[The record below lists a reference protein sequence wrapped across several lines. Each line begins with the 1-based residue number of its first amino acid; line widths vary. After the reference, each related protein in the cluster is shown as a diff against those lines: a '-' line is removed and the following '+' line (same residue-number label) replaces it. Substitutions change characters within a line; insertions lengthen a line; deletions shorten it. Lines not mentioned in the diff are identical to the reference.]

1 MHIIIYRNR
10 LKGALKMNEL
20 EELYNYLINNYIQ
33 IDWDNSIT
41 HFDAVTEQNSF

>member
-1 MHIIIYRNR
+1 
-10 LKGALKMNEL
+10 MNEL